1 MAGTDGRPQGGARG
15 WCGRSSVVAPPQ
27 PYLWQLGPSRHRSGY
42 RYRVCDK
49 SMHWQDNA
57 AHASSLSAL
66 HLLMNLRMGG
76 QDKFSTSV
84 ILFYSTL
91 QLSCI

>member
-27 PYLWQLGPSRHRSGY
+27 PYLWLLGPSRHRSGY

-57 AHASSLSAL
+57 AHNNACLHCTCSWISEWEGKTNSLLQS
-66 HLLMNLRMGG
+66 
-76 QDKFSTSV
+76 FSF
-84 ILFYSTL
+84 I
-91 QLSCI
+91 QLYN